1 MSDIGAAF
9 SAAFNLMLS
18 MDRNLLGIVGLSLR
32 VSLLAVALASLVAL
46 PLGAALALARF
57 PGRMALIAVLNA
69 FMGLPPVVVGLVLY
83 VLLSRSG
90 PLGFLGLLFS
100 PTAMILAQMFLVIPI
115 VAAISRQ
122 VIEDLW
128 SEYAELLRS
137 LCATLTQSV
146 ATLLWDARFS
156 LITGILA
163 GFGRAISEVGAILI
177 VGGNIAY
184 VTRTMTTAIAL
195 ETSKGNLALAMG
207 LGIILLGISLL
218 ASLAAQ
224 GVRYLGLRRY
234 A

>member
-1 MSDIGAAF
+1 MSDIPAAF
-9 SAAFNLMLS
+9 GTAFALVFRL
-18 MDRNLLGIVGLSLR
+18 DAELLGIVALSLR
-32 VSLLAVALASLVAL
+32 VSLLAVALASLAAL

-57 PGRMALIAVLNA
+57 PGRAAVIALLNA
-69 FMGLPPVVVGLVLY
+69 FMGLPPVVVGLALY
-83 VLLSRSG
+83 VLLSRAG

-100 PTAMILAQMFLVIPI
+100 PTAMILAQMVLVLPI

-128 SEYAELLRS
+128 IEYADLLRS
-137 LCATLTQSV
+137 LCATLPQAV

-156 LITGILA
+156 LVTGVLA

-207 LGIILLGISLL
+207 LGIILLGVSLL

-224 GVRYLGLRRY
+224 GVQHLALRRH

>member
-1 MSDIGAAF
+1 MSDIAEAF
-9 SAAFNLMLS
+9 GTAFALMLHL
-18 MDRNLLGIVGLSLR
+18 DAELLGIVGLSLR
-32 VSLLAVALASLVAL
+32 VSVLAVALASLVAL
-46 PLGAALALARF
+46 PLGAALALTRM
-57 PGRMALIAVLNA
+57 PGRGAAIAVLNA

-83 VLLSRSG
+83 VLLSRAG
-90 PLGFLGLLFS
+90 PLGFMGLLFS
-100 PTAMILAQMFLVIPI
+100 PTAMILAQTLLVLPI

-128 SEYAELLRS
+128 IEYADLLRS
-137 LCATLTQSV
+137 LCATLPQAV

-156 LITGILA
+156 LITGVLA

-207 LGIILLGISLL
+207 LGLILLGISLL

-224 GVRYLGLRRY
+224 GVQHLALRRH

>member
-1 MSDIGAAF
+1 MSDIGTAF
-9 SAAFNLMLS
+9 ATAFDLMLHL
-18 MDRNLLGIVGLSLR
+18 DAELLGIVGLSLR
-32 VSLLAVALASLVAL
+32 VSVMAVVLASLVGL
-46 PLGAALALARF
+46 PFGAALALARF
-57 PGRMALIAVLNA
+57 RGRGAAIAVLNS
-69 FMGLPPVVVGLVLY
+69 FMGLPPVVMGLVLY

-100 PTAMILAQMFLVIPI
+100 PTAMIMAQMLLVLPI

-128 SEYAELLRS
+128 TEYADLLHS
-137 LCATLTQSV
+137 LCATLPQAV

-177 VGGNIAY
+177 VGGNIAF

-224 GVRYLGLRRY
+224 GVQYLSLRRH

>member
-1 MSDIGAAF
+1 MSDIAEAF
-9 SAAFNLMLS
+9 GTAFALMLHL
-18 MDRNLLGIVGLSLR
+18 DAELLGIVGLSLR

-46 PLGAALALARF
+46 PLGAALALTRM
-57 PGRMALIAVLNA
+57 PGRGAAIAVLNA

-100 PTAMILAQMFLVIPI
+100 PSAMILAQTLLVLPI

-128 SEYAELLRS
+128 IEYADLLRS
-137 LCATLTQSV
+137 LCATLPQAV

-156 LITGILA
+156 LITGVLA

-207 LGIILLGISLL
+207 LGLILLGISLL

-224 GVRYLGLRRY
+224 GVQHLALRRH